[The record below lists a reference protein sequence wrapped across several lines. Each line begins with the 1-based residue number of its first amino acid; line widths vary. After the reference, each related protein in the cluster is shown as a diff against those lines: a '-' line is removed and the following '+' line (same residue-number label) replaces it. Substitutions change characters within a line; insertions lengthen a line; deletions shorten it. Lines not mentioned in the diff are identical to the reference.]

1 MVKYIIFFKK
11 GVRIMDF
18 AIKIAVRAITAVL
31 IGVII
36 GSERARHGRAAGR
49 RTHIF
54 VSLGAALTSMISIY
68 AAEFLGYNGDILRL
82 SAQVISG
89 VGFLGAG
96 MIILKSNNTIT
107 GLTTA
112 AGVWT
117 TSVIGIAVG
126 CGFYTGALIVTFLYM
141 FSTLLLGKFE
151 KSKKY
156 REVIYIEIDDM
167 YKANDIVDKIK
178 GEDFKFTYHFMPPK
192 SNTAGHLGINLL
204 VENINDFNIYSLKN
218 YENIVFVEEE

>member
-1 MVKYIIFFKK
+1 
-11 GVRIMDF
+11 MDF

-68 AAEFLGYNGDILRL
+68 AAEYLGYSGDILRL

-117 TSVIGIAVG
+117 TSVIGVAVG
-126 CGFYTGALIVTFLYM
+126 CGFYIGAAIVTVLYM

-156 REVIYIEIDDM
+156 REVVYIEIDDM
-167 YKANDIVDKIK
+167 YKANDIVNKIMK
-178 GEDFKFTYHFMPPK
+178 EDFKFTYHFMPPK
-192 SNTAGHLGINLL
+192 SNTSGHLGINLL
-204 VENINDFNIYSLKN
+204 VENIRDFDIYTLKD